1 MPENDL
7 QTIFDQVLL
16 QMQDLPEKQQQILK
30 ASLDLFAEKGFDK
43 TSTAKIAAKAHVAQ
57 GTVYRRFKS
66 KQDLLAAVLT
76 PILTEVFPR
85 AVQEFAGQN
94 LNRDYDD
101 LEQLLNIVVL
111 DRLTFI
117 QANHK
122 VLKIIFTQVLT
133 DPQMLAL
140 LKEKFI
146 DTIIVQAEKPI
157 RILQAKKQLVDW
169 PAHRILS
176 LIAASIF
183 TVAIRMMLFP
193 SSKIDLASET
203 RYLVIF
209 LSKALSNS

>member
-43 TSTAKIAAKAHVAQ
+43 TSTAEIAAKAHVAQ

-94 LNRDYDD
+94 LNHDYDD

-111 DRLTFI
+111 DRLAFV

-133 DPQMLAL
+133 DPQMLTL

-169 PAHRILS
+169 PSPRILS